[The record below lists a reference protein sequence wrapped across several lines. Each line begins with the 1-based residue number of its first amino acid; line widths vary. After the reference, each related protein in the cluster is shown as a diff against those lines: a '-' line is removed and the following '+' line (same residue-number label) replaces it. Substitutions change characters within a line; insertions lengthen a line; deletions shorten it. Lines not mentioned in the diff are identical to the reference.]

1 MPKPFP
7 AEFRR
12 DVIAVA
18 RKGEASMAQIAR
30 DFGISESCLQRWL
43 KIADREDGLAP
54 PASTDRG
61 GGSKDES
68 AELRELRRRNKLLE
82 QENEILRRATAY
94 FARDVP
100 PTMSYPLVGVLAAEK
115 IPVAVS
121 CRVLGF
127 SKQAYYAWCKNPVSQ
142 RDWDDAHL
150 INAAYD
156 IHADD
161 PAFGYRFIADELR
174 ERGLTVGEN
183 RVARLCSQ
191 QQIWSVF
198 ATKPGL
204 TRKAGPPVHDD
215 LVDRQ
220 FTATAPNALW
230 LTDITEHRT
239 AEGKLYLCA
248 IKDVYSGRIVGYS
261 IDSRMKASLA
271 VAALRNAIIRRDP
284 VGTVVHSDRGSQF
297 RSNAFVRTLNN
308 NGLVGSMGR
317 VGACADNAAMESF
330 FALLQKNV
338 LDRQRW
344 TTREELRL
352 AIITWIER
360 TYHRRRRQ
368 RRLGRLTPVEYET
381 LTHAA
386 TAA

>member
-1 MPKPFP
+1 MPKPYP

-18 RKGEASMAQIAR
+18 RKSEASVAQVAK
-30 DFGISESCLQRWL
+30 DFGISETCLQRWL
-43 KIADREDGLAP
+43 KIADREDGFAP
-54 PASTDRG
+54 PNSSDRG

-100 PTMSYPLVGVLAAEK
+100 PKMIYPLVRELAAEK
-115 IPVAVS
+115 IPVAVT

-127 SKQAYYAWCKNPVSQ
+127 SKQAYYKWLAAPVCQ

-150 INAAYD
+150 INAAID
-156 IHADD
+156 VHHDD
-161 PAFGYRFIADELR
+161 PEFGYRLIADELR
-174 ERGLTVGEN
+174 EQGIVTGEN

-191 QQIWSVF
+191 QRIWSVI
-198 ATKPGL
+198 AKKPGL
-204 TRKAGPPVHDD
+204 NRQAGPPVHDD
-215 LVDRQ
+215 LVDRV
-220 FTATAPNALW
+220 FTAPAPNVLW

-239 AEGKLYLCA
+239 SEGKLYLCA

-261 IDSRMKASLA
+261 IDERMKASLA
-271 VAALRNAIIRRDP
+271 VAALRNAIARRDP
-284 VGTVVHSDRGSQF
+284 AGTVVHSDRGSQF
-297 RSNAFVRTLNN
+297 RSHAFVRTIKN

-317 VGACADNAAMESF
+317 VGACGDNAAMESF

-338 LDRQRW
+338 LDRRRW
-344 TTREELRL
+344 ATRDELRL

-386 TAA
+386 VAA